1 MFRKI
6 ALTALAAF
14 AVGLTGPVFA
24 AETIKVGITTT
35 GVPFTFVDTATQKP
49 TGAMVDLANAIA
61 ADNGAGTVFQMAA
74 FPALIPLLTTG
85 KIDLVSA
92 SMFVTKKREKI
103 VDFSV
108 PVYSFGETMFVAAS
122 DKKDYTVEGLKGEV
136 VGAEIGSTIAHALM
150 SLGIFRQVK
159 LYESI
164 ADIMRDVKLGRIK
177 AGFGDEPIVA
187 YQLSQ
192 KPDLGVRM
200 VKGYVPINKGQL
212 ALAVSKGNSE
222 LLEQVNAS
230 IAKFRKDGR
239 LAKIF
244 AKYGL

>member
-6 ALTALAAF
+6 VLTALAAF
-14 AVGLTGPVFA
+14 AVGVAGPVFA
-24 AETIKVGITTT
+24 AETITVGITTT
-35 GVPFTFVDTATQKP
+35 GVPFTFIDTATQKP

-61 ADNGAGTVFQMAA
+61 ADNGAKAVFQVAA

-92 SMFVTKKREKI
+92 SMFITKQREKV
-103 VDFSV
+103 VDFSTQ
-108 PVYSFGETMFVAAS
+108 VYSFGEAMFIAANDEKNYS
-122 DKKDYTVEGLKGEV
+122 VEDLKGEI
-136 VGAEIGSTIAHALM
+136 VGAEIGSTTAHALT

-192 KPDLGVRM
+192 KPHLGIRM
-200 VKGYVPINKGQL
+200 VKGYTPINKGQL
-212 ALAVSKGNSE
+212 ALAVAKGNRK

-239 LAKIF
+239 LAAIF